1 MTFRSLAAVAGLAIA
16 TLAGA
21 SSAYA
26 APLGG
31 MDGIADTPNLVTKV
45 HGCHRSCERGPV
57 LGWHRHVGRPAVRSP
72 AGRGPSIPIAAGSA
86 GTASGIAA
94 GSRRRT
100 GGRIPRG
107 HPRQS
112 RRVDP

>member
-21 SSAYA
+21 SSANA

-57 LGWHRHVGRPAVRSP
+57 LGWHRHGVACR
-72 AGRGPSIPIAAGSA
+72 PIACSPRAVHPNRCWVD
-86 GTASGIAA
+86 
-94 GSRRRT
+94 RRGYRHC
-100 GGRIPRG
+100 RW
-107 HPRQS
+107 
-112 RRVDP
+112 